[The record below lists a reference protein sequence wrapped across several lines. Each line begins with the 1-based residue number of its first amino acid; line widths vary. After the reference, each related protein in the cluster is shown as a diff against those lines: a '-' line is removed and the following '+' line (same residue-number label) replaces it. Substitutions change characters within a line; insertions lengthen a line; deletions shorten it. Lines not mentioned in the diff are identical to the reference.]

1 MVNNIDRPD
10 APIVNSVIPSRN
22 WEKVLGDERAV
33 FGFRFRN
40 STSTDTDPVYD
51 PVHASEFHGRMLE
64 RRPAAGA
71 TPLSANFTF
80 SNVPFT
86 FTNSSGLQISNREV
100 QAHIPWADAGLAALN
115 PEPNRGTSFLY
126 DIWQVTYP
134 NSENSYITDT
144 GDLLHF
150 ERTVAPG
157 TLIDTITRLNDR
169 QLLIP
174 AESVGV
180 DFGLNLGDIVRVTY
194 IFDGR
199 STQDTLLGEV
209 SATGSASGI
218 NNIEIDVISFDAN
231 NGEDIRN
238 DPNTNIP
245 DPFGG
250 SVEASSAVIQILP
263 STTTNLSRH
272 YFRGVGLIRERI
284 TDDPSALPEV

>member
-1 MVNNIDRPD
+1 
-10 APIVNSVIPSRN
+10 
-22 WEKVLGDERAV
+22 
-33 FGFRFRN
+33 
-40 STSTDTDPVYD
+40 
-51 PVHASEFHGRMLE
+51 MLE

-71 TPLSANFTF
+71 TPLEANFTF
-80 SNVPFT
+80 SNVPFS

-100 QAHIPWADAGLAALN
+100 QAHIPWDDAGLAALN

-134 NSENSYITDT
+134 NSENSYITDN

-150 ERTVAPG
+150 ERTVNPG

-194 IFDGR
+194 IFDGS

-245 DPFGG
+245 NPFGG

>member
-1 MVNNIDRPD
+1 MSYKNDTPRFGTGFKPASPASSQGIC
-10 APIVNSVIPSRN
+10 AWTSLLLICKPIELVK
-22 WEKVLGDERAV
+22 EK
-33 FGFRFRN
+33 
-40 STSTDTDPVYD
+40 
-51 PVHASEFHGRMLE
+51 
-64 RRPAAGA
+64 A
-71 TPLSANFTF
+71 TLL
-80 SNVPFT
+80 NVKLAD
-86 FTNSSGLQISNREV
+86 SGV
-100 QAHIPWADAGLAALN
+100 
-115 PEPNRGTSFLY
+115 SFLY

-134 NSENSYITDT
+134 NSENSYITDD

-150 ERTVAPG
+150 ERTVNPG

-194 IFDGR
+194 IFDGS

-245 DPFGG
+245 NPFGG
-250 SVEASSAVIQILP
+250 SVEAEWVRNVSIRVIADILAIV
-263 STTTNLSRH
+263 S
-272 YFRGVGLIRERI
+272 IK
-284 TDDPSALPEV
+284 

>member
-1 MVNNIDRPD
+1 MANIDRTD
-10 APIVNSVIPSRN
+10 APNINSVIPSRN
-22 WEKVLGDERAV
+22 WEKVIGDERAI

-40 STSTDTDPVYD
+40 STFTDTDPVYD
-51 PVHASEFHGRMLE
+51 PIHASGFHGRMLQ
-64 RRPAAGA
+64 RNPAGGA
-71 TPLSANFTF
+71 TPLEANFTF
-80 SNVPFT
+80 TNVPFT
-86 FTNSSGLQISNREV
+86 FTNSMGLQISNREV
-100 QAHIPWADAGLAALN
+100 QAHIPWDDAGLAGLN
-115 PEPNRGTSFLY
+115 PVPNRGVSFLY

-134 NSENSYITDT
+134 NSENSYITDD

-157 TLIDTITRLNDR
+157 TLIDTITRLNDQ

-180 DFGLNLGDIVRVTY
+180 DFGLNLGDMVRVVY
-194 IFDGR
+194 IFDGS
-199 STQDTLLGEV
+199 STQDTILGVV
-209 SATGSASGI
+209 SGTGSSSGI
-218 NNIEIDVISFDAN
+218 NNITIDVISFDAN
-231 NGEDIRN
+231 NGQDIRN
-238 DPNTNIP
+238 DPDTNIP

-263 STTTNLSRH
+263 STTTALSRH